1 MVKETEQDDFSDVSK
16 FGRPDRDALFPH
28 LARYLPYMENFPYFL
43 GYPSAILITRRSEL
57 KESYRVGSVSGTSK
71 VFS

>member
-1 MVKETEQDDFSDVSK
+1 MVKETGQDGFSDASK

-43 GYPSAILITRRSEL
+43 GYPQCDLNHKEVRVEGEL
-57 KESYRVGSVSGTSK
+57 
-71 VFS
+71 